1 MGIRDVEA
9 RRPTHDRLRAERE
22 APERRRK
29 MSLLSGAVGLGALF
43 GGGILTIAVPGW
55 ILPLT
60 GLMVVGVVLLLVAF
74 VLARGSA
81 FAQIRHPER

>member
-1 MGIRDVEA
+1 MEA
-9 RRPTHDRLRAERE
+9 RRASPDRLRAERE
-22 APERRRK
+22 APERRRR
-29 MSLLSGAVGLGALF
+29 MSLLTGAVGLGALF

-60 GLMVVGVVLLLVAF
+60 GLMVVGVILLVVAF

-81 FAQIRHPER
+81 FAQIRHPDR

>member
-1 MGIRDVEA
+1 
-9 RRPTHDRLRAERE
+9 
-22 APERRRK
+22 
-29 MSLLSGAVGLGALF
+29 MSLLSGGVGLGALF
-43 GGGILTIAVPGW
+43 GGGLLAIAVPAW

-81 FAQIRHPER
+81 FAQLRHPDR